1 MLTHSIDISI
11 IIIMHVQAL
20 EIKLQRNGHAVSF
33 STPFKFSDIND
44 RPEPS
49 IKLISL
55 ATDRITLLNPAV
67 GAVKNNYVHVW
78 NLNIT

>member
-1 MLTHSIDISI
+1 
-11 IIIMHVQAL
+11 MHVQAL
-20 EIKLQRNGHAVSF
+20 EIKLQRKGHAVSF

-44 RPEPS
+44 GPEPS
-49 IKLISL
+49 IKLTSL
-55 ATDRITLLNPAV
+55 ATDRIALLDPAV